1 MTLAHA
7 NSRDSVCQPAR
18 ALPEDTKGGTIMW
31 IGRLT
36 MPNGTSTGRRAVAP
50 LAIMAALLGAAL
62 LIAYAGVPLAE
73 AQSPPGTPSSVS
85 LTRADGTVTASW
97 PAVSGATKYHVTYS
111 SDGKQSWSAASDSHT
126 SNSITFNADNG
137 KWYIVG
143 VRAGN
148 GAEQWSGWRNSPSI
162 GPYTPPDP
170 DPTPTPTPAP
180 NPPGTPS
187 SVTVTRGDG
196 TVSADWPDVSGATKY
211 HVTYSTDNR
220 QSWSHATS
228 SRPYSDITINN
239 TDNAKTYIVAV
250 RAGNSAGWGGWRNSD
265 PAGPYV
271 TTPSA
276 PASVT
281 VTRGDGTITAS
292 WDAPAGA
299 TKYHVTYSANGKR
312 TWTAASDNHTS
323 SSITITANNGKTYH
337 VAVRAGNSAGW
348 SGWRNSAASAPTAT
362 PGIIVQDSS
371 GNAITSLTVPEGGE
385 ATYQVKLA
393 SKPDAY
399 VEICIGLS
407 VRDRND
413 GSITF
418 KDEPAGTV
426 AIKVPFTPENWNTAQ
441 TVTLVAAEDDDSD
454 NGVRDVINDTRDF
467 VEYFSG
473 AVWLE
478 VTEIDNDPI
487 PGPDN
492 LSVTPGDGYMDI
504 AWDAVSGATGYDVK
518 AQAANTS
525 GWITVASNITTTS
538 HRYTTSATIDK
549 VGVRSRNANGP
560 GPWTELSRAPNENWL
575 NTVQQSG
582 GAAMAMAMAESQA
595 QGQSQTKLT
604 APTLGTITR
613 ENGRDPT
620 INVNWTAVTG
630 ATGYYVV
637 CSSSNGW
644 SWWRCGTVTSGS
656 TTTVSITEEKQS
668 GVELGRNRSYT
679 VAVRAVNATPAD
691 ASDWTVSDEIHP
703 VIQYLTGLTTTRG
716 NGSITVSWTPNPHT
730 TGYQIDCA
738 EVDTTQAFTPPSYT
752 SCATLTNQ
760 DDTATKHT
768 VTLPHSRNSSYT
780 IDNSKTYDI
789 RITATNQWDTG
800 GKAKIFVPLVGPL
813 SLGATSVGTTTATI
827 AVSNFT
833 AAWWYKRTAPTGD
846 NTCHSVAA
854 GTTSA
859 DLSSLT
865 PGVAYTYK
873 AYSAS
878 NCASANEIAT
888 LAFTTGSSVSNL
900 SETPDNIGA
909 GIYDNYGVGF
919 GFTTGSNSG
928 GYAVRSVTV
937 KFRASRGNPAGF
949 KAAIHA
955 SNGANPANSALYT
968 LIGDAPT
975 GAGQITYTCSG
986 SCRLAKTT
994 TYYLVL
1000 TGTGS
1005 GYTNAYTWDTTASTT
1020 ETNSANFGWSIA
1032 DDARVYYNSAWSTQT
1047 GWIGLFQVT
1056 ATNSPSLTAE
1066 DIVANGATLT
1076 VTNHTGAWYYKANTG
1091 PDANCKGPVNGASQE
1106 VRGLTKGGTYTYS
1119 AYSDSG
1125 CTNANLLATAAAF
1138 TTPTI
1143 GVSGIGENGASL
1155 LISNYSGQQWW
1166 YNADT
1171 GPHTSCQGPVGTRN
1185 PVTLSGLT
1193 KGTPYTYTAYSESG
1207 CANADFITSAYFTTT
1222 AVELTVSN
1230 IAATTATLNL
1240 DGHSTD
1246 WYYKANAAPD
1256 NTCKGP
1262 VTNSSAA
1269 STKDLTG
1276 LTSGSTYTYKA
1287 YSDSGCST
1295 TVATA
1300 TAFTTGASYATNL
1313 NSAKAGES
1321 VISSAV
1327 KQAVAFTTGSSAN
1340 GYTLSSVTLPL
1351 RQKDPAASLTITLHQ
1366 MQGAGTYSASSSPS
1380 DTVLAT
1386 LTGTA
1391 PSSSAWADTTYTC
1404 SGSGCSLS
1412 ASTTYFIVAT
1422 GTRVADYAWAYATT
1436 NTESTYPTNSG
1447 WDIRYGHNKSSAG
1460 RPWSSVSD
1468 YHPVRVVFTTVAVP
1482 TLSAGSIG
1490 ATNAVLT
1497 IANHTGSWY
1506 YKADTGPHTS
1516 CSSAQSGATAT
1527 LTGLTAGTTY
1537 TYKAYS
1543 DSGCTTANLVAT
1555 ASAFTTAITAG
1566 NLGETTGTALLNIN
1580 NLAYG
1585 QAFTTGSASNGY
1597 TLLSATLDF
1606 ANVLNASS
1614 ITVSIRSEA
1623 SNQPGST
1630 DLATLSGTP
1639 ASGQQTF
1646 TCSGSGCNLSASTTY
1661 YVYVVATGTNA
1672 GNLSSTASDNETLA
1686 PSTNGWSIA
1695 NAVRYEQGAW
1705 TEHPSSAAMK
1715 VELEAVAR

>member
-1 MTLAHA
+1 ML
-7 NSRDSVCQPAR
+7 
-18 ALPEDTKGGTIMW
+18 KGY
-31 IGRLT
+31 LT
-36 MPNGTSTGRRAVAP
+36 RRRPAVA
-50 LAIMAALLGAAL
+50 LLSIIAALLAGAL
-62 LIAYAGVPLAE
+62 LLAYAGVPLAE
-73 AQSPPGTPSSVS
+73 AQSSPPPTPGSVT

-97 PAVSGATKYHVTYS
+97 PADDGATKYHVTYS
-111 SDGKQSWSAASDSHT
+111 SDHKHSWTSAAGPDDGHSA
-126 SNSITFNADNG
+126 NSIAISGADNA
-137 KWYIVG
+137 KSYVVA

-148 GAEQWSGWRNSPSI
+148 SAGWSGWRNSPSI

-170 DPTPTPTPAP
+170 DPTPTPTPTPAP

-250 RAGNSAGWGGWRNSD
+250 RAGNSGGWGGWRNSD

-271 TTPSA
+271 TTPDA

-299 TKYHVTYSANGKR
+299 TKYHITYSADNKR

-323 SSITITANNGKTYH
+323 SSITFTANNGKTYY

-393 SKPDAY
+393 SQPDAY

-418 KDEPAGTV
+418 KGEPAGTV
-426 AIKVPFTPENWNTAQ
+426 ALKVPFTPENWNTAQ

-518 AQAANTS
+518 AQTASTS

-582 GAAMAMAMAESQA
+582 GASLQGGAMAMSMASA
-595 QGQSQTKLT
+595 QSQTKLT

-613 ENGRDPT
+613 ENSRDPR
-620 INVNWTAVTG
+620 IDVNWTAVTG

-738 EVDTTQAFTPPSYT
+738 EVDTTQSFTPPSYT

-768 VTLPHSRNSSYT
+768 VTLPHSSNSSYT

-813 SLGATSVGTTTATI
+813 SLGATTVGTTTATI

-833 AAWWYKRTAPTGD
+833 AAWWYKRTTPSGD

-854 GTTSA
+854 GTASA
-859 DLSSLT
+859 NLGSLT
-865 PGVAYTYK
+865 SGVSYTYK

-878 NCASANEIAT
+878 GCTSANEIAS
-888 LAFTTGSSVSNL
+888 LNFTTGSSVSNL
-900 SETPDNIGA
+900 SQASDNFGVNIHSNYGA
-909 GIYDNYGVGF
+909 GI
-919 GFTTGSNSG
+919 GFTTGDNGG
-928 GYAVRSVTV
+928 GYTIRSVTV
-937 KFRASRGNPAGF
+937 KFRGNNGSPSGF
-949 KAAIHA
+949 NAAIHA
-955 SNGANPANSALYT
+955 DSGAGRPANSALYS
-968 LIGDAPT
+968 LVGDAPT

-986 SCRLAKTT
+986 SCSVAGSTV
-994 TYYLVL
+994 YYVVI

-1005 GYTNAYTWDTTASTT
+1005 GSQNAYFWDTTAATT
-1020 ETNSANFGWSIA
+1020 ETNSPSSFGWSIA
-1032 DDARVYYNSAWSTQT
+1032 DDARVYYNNGWNTQT
-1047 GWIGLFQVT
+1047 NWTGLFQVT
-1056 ATNSPSLTAE
+1056 ATKNPNLTTS
-1066 DIVANGATLT
+1066 DIIANGATL
-1076 VTNHTGAWYYKANTG
+1076 NIDNYTGVWYYKATSG
-1091 PDANCKGPVNGASQE
+1091 PDATCQGPVNGTSE
-1106 VRGLTKGGTYTYS
+1106 DVRGLTKGGAYTYS

-1125 CTNANLLATAAAF
+1125 CTTLLATAAAF

-1143 GVSGIGENGASL
+1143 GVSNIGENGADL
-1155 LISNYSGQQWW
+1155 LMSNYSGTQWW
-1166 YNADT
+1166 YDADT
-1171 GPHTSCQGPVGTRN
+1171 GPDSTCKGPISTRN

-1193 KGTPYTYTAYSESG
+1193 KGTPYNYTAYSKSG

-1222 AVELTVSN
+1222 AVELTVSS
-1230 IAATTATLNL
+1230 ITGTTATLNL
-1240 DGHSTD
+1240 AGHSSN
-1246 WYYKANAAPD
+1246 WYYKANASPD

-1262 VTNSSAA
+1262 VTNSSAT

-1276 LTSGSTYTYKA
+1276 LTSGSTYTYEA
-1287 YSDSGCST
+1287 FSDSTCT
-1295 TVATA
+1295 TANRLATA
-1300 TAFTTGASYATNL
+1300 TAFTTGSSYATNL
-1313 NSAKAGES
+1313 NSAKAGQS

-1327 KQAVAFTTGSSAN
+1327 KRAVAFTTGSSAN
-1340 GYTLSSVTLPL
+1340 GYTLSSVTMPM
-1351 RQKDPAASLTITLHQ
+1351 RQIDPAATLTITLHQ

-1412 ASTTYFIVAT
+1412 ASTTYFIVAQ
-1422 GTRVADYAWAYATT
+1422 GSRVEDYGWAYATT

-1460 RPWSSVSD
+1460 RPWSSSSD
-1468 YHPVRVVFTTVAVP
+1468 YHPVRVVFTT
-1482 TLSAGSIG
+1482 
-1490 ATNAVLT
+1490 
-1497 IANHTGSWY
+1497 
-1506 YKADTGPHTS
+1506 
-1516 CSSAQSGATAT
+1516 
-1527 LTGLTAGTTY
+1527 
-1537 TYKAYS
+1537 
-1543 DSGCTTANLVAT
+1543 
-1555 ASAFTTAITAG
+1555 
-1566 NLGETTGTALLNIN
+1566 
-1580 NLAYG
+1580 
-1585 QAFTTGSASNGY
+1585 
-1597 TLLSATLDF
+1597 
-1606 ANVLNASS
+1606 
-1614 ITVSIRSEA
+1614 
-1623 SNQPGST
+1623 
-1630 DLATLSGTP
+1630 TP
-1639 ASGQQTF
+1639 
-1646 TCSGSGCNLSASTTY
+1646 
-1661 YVYVVATGTNA
+1661 
-1672 GNLSSTASDNETLA
+1672 
-1686 PSTNGWSIA
+1686 
-1695 NAVRYEQGAW
+1695 
-1705 TEHPSSAAMK
+1705 
-1715 VELEAVAR
+1715 